1 MSTFQDYSV
10 YLLGYTVITQ
20 FSLYV
25 EKRKKFQN
33 CVEDADSF
41 YLKGLVLIKIA
52 KKIAVL
58 LKIIIMWRDGR
69 ANKERH
75 Q

>member
-1 MSTFQDYSV
+1 MW
-10 YLLGYTVITQ
+10 
-20 FSLYV
+20 
-25 EKRKKFQN
+25 KKKKKFQN